1 MMKSFKR
8 AVIHLDV
15 LELSGSLNVKRSSL
29 IVSAKRRL
37 ELRLALYRIATTIS
51 IKDCA
56 YVERWLTHWCVAE
69 QPK

>member
-1 MMKSFKR
+1 
-8 AVIHLDV
+8 
-15 LELSGSLNVKRSSL
+15 VKRSSL